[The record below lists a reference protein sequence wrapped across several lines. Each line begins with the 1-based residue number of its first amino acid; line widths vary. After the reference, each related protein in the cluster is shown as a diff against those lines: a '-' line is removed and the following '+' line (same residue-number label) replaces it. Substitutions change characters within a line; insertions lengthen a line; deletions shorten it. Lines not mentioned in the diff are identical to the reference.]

1 MQINLSKTGR
11 LFAGTALA
19 MSLASQVSWATTL
32 PTNANTNTVR
42 GKLTLTHISASQW
55 RADYEFDKAI
65 DGLRFRKIGEYRDQ
79 AWKPGANLT
88 VAAQGKDKDGDKDSY
103 LSTSGST
110 TRFSFFI
117 RPYGQFVEGEYAPIN
132 QFTDG
137 GAAIYM
143 GFFLPDAI
151 LNQQTSKLTLEI
163 QYQGLK
169 DQTVLAPAKRSNA
182 EDSAQAYAYF
192 GPQKVSKAGTMQV
205 VLDPAM
211 PEWMRDM
218 LLSTSAKVSS
228 YFASAYHRPL
238 LTPLLMTVALS
249 DLESKGLSIKGG
261 ASHGQINF
269 RISGKQS
276 IIESPALRDAFNQLI
291 AHEIAHIWQNNL
303 PHDGIGEEAPWIH
316 EGGAEAMSL
325 DALLSSGLWDEDKFN
340 AMQTKRW
347 KECENLSNSG
357 TDLATN
363 YRAHYVCG
371 MKRFDD
377 TKLNIVT
384 IWRALI
390 DESERS
396 GKVYSEQMVRE
407 VVARLQRR

>member
-1 MQINLSKTGR
+1 
-11 LFAGTALA
+11 
-19 MSLASQVSWATTL
+19 MSLASHISWAAAL
-32 PTNANTNTVR
+32 QTNAQTVR
-42 GKLTLTHISASQW
+42 GKLTLTHVSASQW

-65 DGLRFRKIGEYRDQ
+65 DGLRFRKIGEYREQ
-79 AWKPGANLT
+79 AWKPGANLI
-88 VAAQGKDKDGDKDSY
+88 VAAQNKDKDGDEESY

-143 GFFLPDAI
+143 GFFLPEAS
-151 LNQQTSKLTLEI
+151 LNQQKTDISLEI
-163 QYQGLK
+163 QYQGLNNE
-169 DQTVLAPAKRSNA
+169 TVLAPAKRSKA
-182 EDSAQAYAYF
+182 EDAAQAYAYF
-192 GPQKVSKAGTMQV
+192 GPQQVSNAGAMQI

-211 PEWMRDM
+211 PNWMRDM
-218 LLSTSAKVSS
+218 LLSTSAIVSS
-228 YFASAYHRPL
+228 YFERAYHRPL
-238 LTPLLMTVALS
+238 LTPLLMTVALT
-249 DLESKGLSIKGG
+249 DLESNGLSIKGG

-269 RISGKQS
+269 RISGKKA

-303 PHDGIGEEAPWIH
+303 PHEAIGEEAAWIH

-325 DALLSSGLWDEDKFN
+325 DALLSSGVWDKDKFN

-347 KECENLSNSG
+347 NECVSLTKSG

-384 IWRALI
+384 IWRALLN
-390 DESERS
+390 ESERS

-407 VVARLQRR
+407 IVEQLQKR

>member
-1 MQINLSKTGR
+1 MQINLGKTFK
-11 LFAGTALA
+11 LFSGAALV
-19 MSLASQVSWATTL
+19 MSLASQISWAATL
-32 PTNANTNTVR
+32 QTKVEAVD
-42 GKLTLTHISASQW
+42 GKLTLTHINASLW
-55 RADYEFDKAI
+55 RADYEFDRAI
-65 DGLRFRKIGEYRDQ
+65 DGLRFRKIGEYREQ
-79 AWKPGANLT
+79 AWKPGENLSIE
-88 VAAQGKDKDGDKDSY
+88 AQDKDKDTY
-103 LSTSGST
+103 RSTSGTT

-137 GAAIYM
+137 GASIYM
-143 GFFLPDAI
+143 GFFLPEAI
-151 LNQQTSKLTLEI
+151 LNQQKTDISLDI
-163 QYQGLK
+163 QYQGLNNE
-169 DQTVLAPAKRSNA
+169 TVLAPAKRSKA
-182 EDSAQAYAYF
+182 EEASQAYAYF
-192 GPQKVSKAGTMQV
+192 GPQQVSNAGAMQI

-211 PEWMRDM
+211 PNWMRDM
-218 LLSTSAKVSS
+218 LLSTSAIVSS
-228 YFASAYHRPL
+228 YFERAYHRPL
-238 LTPLLMTVALS
+238 LTPLLMTVALT
-249 DLESKGLSIKGG
+249 DLESNGMSIKGG

-269 RISGKQS
+269 RISGKKA

-303 PHDGIGEEAPWIH
+303 PHEAIGEEAAWIH

-325 DALLSSGLWDEDKFN
+325 EALLSSGLWDKDKFN

-357 TDLATN
+357 TNLATN

-384 IWRALI
+384 IWRALLN
-390 DESERS
+390 ESERS
-396 GKVYSEQMVRE
+396 SKVYSEQMVRE
-407 VVARLQRR
+407 IVEQLQKR